1 MTTLARERPM
11 KKAAVATA
19 IVGTSLIPLYT
30 LYVPSFGNDTWRDII
45 WAAQALQAGH
55 VTETAI
61 RHSAYPFPIV
71 PLEYALMSLMSGLDP
86 VWTSVVMG
94 LLYLLHSPL
103 MVFLLSRMSSGF
115 LCLQVSFHSHLTPL
129 VVTWLVWYNHGS
141 AHISSLCRIRY
152 IL

>member
-1 MTTLARERPM
+1 MITDSDLIGVGEGTPYSTNVIDDYAKTLSLAR
-11 KKAAVATA
+11 K
-19 IVGTSLIPLYT
+19 IQGLSLEDT
-30 LYVPSFGNDTWRDII
+30 LDI
-45 WAAQALQAGH
+45 LRSSEGD
-55 VTETAI
+55 VTETTV

-71 PLEYALMSLMSGLDP
+71 PLEYALASLMSGLDP

-141 AHISSLCRIRY
+141 AHICSLCRIRY
-152 IL
+152 LL